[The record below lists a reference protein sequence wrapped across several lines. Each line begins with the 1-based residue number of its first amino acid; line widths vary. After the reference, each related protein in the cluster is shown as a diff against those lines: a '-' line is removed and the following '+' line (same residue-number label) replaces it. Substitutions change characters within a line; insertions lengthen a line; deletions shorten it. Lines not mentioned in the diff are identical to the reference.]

1 MNSLDLSFNADL
13 SEKHSEIFSKLA
25 ISKIKIFNKLFGR
38 LYYNVDEK
46 NFLLWVISNT
56 SSRNPYS
63 SKIFYY
69 YLSYFFLK
77 KILNEENIKIIIVD
91 TLVQKKILEK
101 IIKKKKLK
109 KN

>member
-1 MNSLDLSFNADL
+1 MSSLDLSFNADL
-13 SEKHSEIFSKLA
+13 SEKHSEIFNRRY
-25 ISKIKIFNKLFGR
+25 SKIKIFNKLFGR

-77 KILNEENIKIIIVD
+77 KILNEENIKIIIMD
-91 TLVQKKILEK
+91 SSF
-101 IIKKKKLK
+101 K
-109 KN
+109 KNFRKNY